1 MKSFIEF
8 RDKKPVI
15 IDFLS
20 VSCFNFNTDDSY
32 EKVKIYLE
40 IYLKNDESPFKLD
53 ICNIN
58 NDEKRKNVNLVIGV
72 LNDVLKRMIEDLSNK
87 TSVEIK
93 SFKQF
98 KESVELD
105 YSQCLSGESLG
116 FKWLD

>member
-40 IYLKNDESPFKLD
+40 IYFK
-53 ICNIN
+53 
-58 NDEKRKNVNLVIGV
+58 K
-72 LNDVLKRMIEDLSNK
+72 
-87 TSVEIK
+87 
-93 SFKQF
+93 
-98 KESVELD
+98 
-105 YSQCLSGESLG
+105 
-116 FKWLD
+116 